1 MKKIVNWNCGEVGKH
16 EVFHFK
22 NSLRPFIE
30 INNVYNEEGH
40 FLDIDKEECYS
51 LDDLMYE
58 GLEFYT
64 DDSDDNFMG
73 VEIDGKVK
81 WVS

>member
-1 MKKIVNWNCGEVGKH
+1 MKRIVNWNMGEVGKN

-30 INNVYNEEGH
+30 INNVYHDEGL
-40 FLDIDKEECYS
+40 FLDINRGECFS
-51 LDDLMYE
+51 FDDLEYE

-64 DDSDDNFMG
+64 DDDDDNFMG